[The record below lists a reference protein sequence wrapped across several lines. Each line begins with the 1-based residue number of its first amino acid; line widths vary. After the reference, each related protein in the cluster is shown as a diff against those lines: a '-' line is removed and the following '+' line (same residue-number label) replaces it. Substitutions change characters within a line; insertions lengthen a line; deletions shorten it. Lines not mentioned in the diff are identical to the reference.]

1 MRISAVSKWSGI
13 VICRNP
19 SVRIQE
25 WDDIVQW
32 KFPCAL
38 SQERLDV
45 TSGCDLTFVDRR
57 VDHSTTFTSSVIEN
71 EGPYRT
77 KGNKKLSYIAKANN
91 DVTF

>member
-32 KFPCAL
+32 KFPC
-38 SQERLDV
+38 
-45 TSGCDLTFVDRR
+45 